1 MRKREQKVRDREERR
16 NLKRVK
22 RRQDEEQR
30 KLQLKIATEER
41 RLLLAQRNLESIRL
55 IAELL
60 ARAKV
65 GGAPGGMPGLS
76 APLDGWI
83 DRNFINPWGRFPQ
96 EIALPAAANTTLEN
110 IIRAKVVNKW
120 IIINVQK
127 YKMQYANHIYA
138 GKR

>member
-65 GGAPGGMPGLS
+65 GGAPEARRGCQRRWM
-76 APLDGWI
+76 DG
-83 DRNFINPWGRFPQ
+83 
-96 EIALPAAANTTLEN
+96 
-110 IIRAKVVNKW
+110 
-120 IIINVQK
+120 
-127 YKMQYANHIYA
+127 
-138 GKR
+138 